1 MRSKESVKAGVVKGP
16 LKRPVPAP
24 FCRESSPPSQ
34 DHEQAQPN
42 LPYPGTALTPLERR
56 FCSEYVVDLNG
67 VRAYQRASPEVTYE
81 SAGTLASRMLEKV
94 EVRAAIQ
101 RLMDERAALTGITSE
116 RVLLRLWQIATADP
130 RKLTELRKGACR
142 HCWGMY
148 HQYQYTDAEYE
159 KAESDW
165 IHKEAKRQKAE
176 KADFEPQAFP
186 RKGGTGYHPDRPPNP
201 ECPECF
207 GEGTTRVVLHD
218 TRDLA
223 PEEAALFA
231 GVKVSDK
238 GAIEVKTHNPVEALI
253 QVGRHLGMWNE
264 KLLIPPESTNPLAEL
279 LRTIQQ
285 SNASSLP
292 LVADDPDLRGHPAP
306 PDRTEGVQDV
316 EAEAHG
322 PAKKKPRWKAV

>member
-1 MRSKESVKAGVVKGP
+1 MTRKKQGDDGGFTP
-16 LKRPVPAP
+16 NDDQYRNPAP
-24 FCRESSPPSQ
+24 GAELFDQGGQHPDTPTFRI
-34 DHEQAQPN
+34 
-42 LPYPGTALTPLERR
+42 PGLTPAQRI
-56 FCSEYVVDLNG
+56 FCNEYATTRN
-67 VRAYQRASPEVTYE
+67 ATESYQRAHPNVTRLTAGTEGNRLLHNPLIREEVQRLLDE
-81 SAGTLASRMLEKV
+81 SAS
-94 EVRAAIQ
+94 I
-101 RLMDERAALTGITSE
+101 TGITRE
-116 RVLLRLWQIATADP
+116 RVLMRLWNIATADP

-186 RKGGTGYHPDRPPNP
+186 RKGGTGYHPDRQPNP

-218 TRDLA
+218 TRTLEPA
-223 PEEAALFA
+223 EAALFA
-231 GVKVSDK
+231 GVKVSEK

-253 QVGRHLGMWNE
+253 QVGRHLGMWND
-264 KLLIPPESTNPLAEL
+264 KLLIPTESTNPLAEL

-285 SNASSLP
+285 SNASALP
-292 LVADDPDLRGHPAP
+292 LVAEDPDLKDR
-306 PDRTEGVQDV
+306 PDVQDV
-316 EAEAHG
+316 QAKPEKKA
-322 PAKKKPRWKAV
+322 PAWRPA